1 MRSPAHIA
9 AVTFAALAAATVAAA
24 ADTARAATGPGSAFD
39 DTPANPPPVAAPP
52 SEPARIGNPLWAIPL
67 KSLNVTR
74 ERPLFAPSRRPP
86 PMPVLGAPVVAPP
99 PPPRQPIE
107 ETPRLSLVGAIVAG
121 KDGIAVLQ
129 DVSSQEVLRLKIGE
143 AHGGWVLTSV
153 RRREVVLERSG
164 KAVVVAFPTPQTQ
177 PEPQ

>member
-1 MRSPAHIA
+1 MTRSSHLGAIL
-9 AVTFAALAAATVAAA
+9 LAGMLATAG
-24 ADTARAATGPGSAFD
+24 TAKAATGPDGAIED
-39 DTPANPPPVAAPP
+39 LPATAAPAAAPP
-52 SEPARIGNPLWAIPL
+52 AEPVRIGNPLWAIPL
-67 KSLNVTR
+67 KSLHFTR
-74 ERPLFAPSRRPP
+74 ERPLFVPSRRPP
-86 PMPVLGAPVVAPP
+86 PAPVLGGPIAAP
-99 PPPRQPIE
+99 PPPRQPVE

-153 RRREVVLERSG
+153 KRREVVLERSG
-164 KAVVVAFPTPQTQ
+164 RTVVVAFPTPPTL